1 MKKEK
6 VVIFDW
12 GGVIESHKEG
22 EYNWHSAIETIIRKL
37 TNNKVNSDII
47 KLWNNCWNL
56 KDGYKISETSNLE
69 DIHHWFNNIKNTF
82 NIDCSFESFINVYKE
97 EHMKVDYYKEV
108 VEYAHSLKDKCKIA
122 ILSNLSY
129 LDKERIDMQVNLNMF
144 DYVWLSFDLKC
155 RKPDEIIYEKVE
167 ADLKYENKNI
177 LFIDDTLTNIEIAK
191 KRGWNTC
198 HAFGYELD
206 KIKESIES
214 FLSK

>member
-1 MKKEK
+1 MKQEK

-22 EYNWHSAIETIIRKL
+22 EYNWHSAIEAIIKRL

-47 KLWNNCWNL
+47 KLWNNCWTL
-56 KDGYKISETSNLE
+56 KDGQKISETSNLD
-69 DIHHWFNNIKNTF
+69 DINYWFNNIKNKF
-82 NIDCSFESFINVYKE
+82 NIDCSFENFINVYKE
-97 EHMKVDYYKEV
+97 EYMKVYYYKEV
-108 VEYAHSLKDKCKIA
+108 VEYAHSLKDKCKIG

-129 LDKERIDMQVNLNMF
+129 LDKGRIDMQVNLNMF

-167 ADLKYENKNI
+167 ATLKYENKNI
-177 LFIDDTLTNIEIAK
+177 LFIDDTLVNIETAK

-198 HAFGYELD
+198 HASGYELD
-206 KIKESIES
+206 KIKESVEH
-214 FLSK
+214 FLCE